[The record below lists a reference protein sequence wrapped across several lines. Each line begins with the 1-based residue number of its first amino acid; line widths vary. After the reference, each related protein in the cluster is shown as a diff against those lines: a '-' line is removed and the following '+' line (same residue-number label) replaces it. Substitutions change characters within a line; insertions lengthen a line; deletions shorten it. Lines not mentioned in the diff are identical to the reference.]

1 MKELLK
7 QVVATTTMLLVWL
20 CLTAN
25 NNHILHH
32 CDAFSLPSPT
42 ATITAASARVY
53 HRPFVPLQGN
63 QRIKLQTTS
72 LPKATSRAPS
82 PSTTSRHLS
91 FGLAGGRSRALLQ
104 SLFRYGG
111 SVPFPQALG
120 INVLLFTSAFPKVKT
135 MLTPTGIL
143 HAVALGTGLWTT
155 LGWRGWILCVFYL
168 AFGQA
173 VTKVRFEDKEKR
185 GLAEGRGGRRGP
197 ENVWGSA
204 ATGLFC
210 AIASVRAATSSS
222 GTFLGVSR
230 KLFLL
235 AYVASLATK
244 LSDTFASEIGKAYG
258 KTTFLIT
265 NLKRVEPGTEGAISA
280 EGTAAAVVGGA
291 LLSLLAFSPPLRLVD
306 GMGQVMV
313 STAAAFG
320 ATNVESVL
328 GATLQERS
336 GFEWMTNEVIN
347 FINTAV
353 GAGLAIIGGKVLLGI
368 P

>member
-1 MKELLK
+1 
-7 QVVATTTMLLVWL
+7 
-20 CLTAN
+20 
-25 NNHILHH
+25 
-32 CDAFSLPSPT
+32 
-42 ATITAASARVY
+42 
-53 HRPFVPLQGN
+53 
-63 QRIKLQTTS
+63 
-72 LPKATSRAPS
+72 
-82 PSTTSRHLS
+82 
-91 FGLAGGRSRALLQ
+91 
-104 SLFRYGG
+104 LFRYGG

-210 AIASVRAATSSS
+210 AIASVRAANSSS
-222 GTFLGVSR
+222 GTFLGISR